1 MRYSKKLLFIA
12 VILIIGVLLTIPFV
26 IVKTNIRQNE
36 KQKFSSYK
44 GDFEMVNKYILDICS
59 SNTKT
64 SFNIIYEDK
73 KISSLVMFSEDSSQE
88 TKIFLK
94 DDIKEALNNIEENL
108 MTSSFDYIDVTSE
121 RISYGGLGNRV
132 YVYSRN
138 GEKPT
143 YYLSPNNDRASYN
156 TYYLNDNWYML
167 KSISR

>member
-26 IVKTNIRQNE
+26 IKTNIRQNE

-44 GDFEMVNKYILDICS
+44 SDFEMVNKYILDICS

-132 YVYSRN
+132 YVYSRD
-138 GEKPT
+138 GKKPT
-143 YYLSPNNDRASYN
+143 YYLSPNNDRTSYN
-156 TYYLNDNWYML
+156 TYHLNDNWYML